1 MEKLYFMSDYTE
13 GAHEKILE
21 RLIETNRVSVSGY
34 GADPYCRSAADKI
47 RKACDAPDAAV
58 YFLTGGTQS
67 NQVVIDT
74 LSRPYE
80 GVICA
85 SSGHINTHEA
95 GAVEMTGHKVLALPH
110 HEGRIDPGELRAY
123 LDAFFGDPNWEHMV
137 IPGIVYVTHPTEY
150 GTLYT
155 RDELA
160 EIAEICRERGLKLY
174 LDGARLAYGLVA
186 PGTDV
191 DLPFIA
197 KVTDAFYIG
206 GTKAGAFLGEA
217 VVFPRGDEP
226 PHFMTQMKRHG
237 ALMAKGRLAGISF
250 DTLFTDGLYEAIGHH
265 AVTLAMSLRE
275 GLAEKGVPL
284 FLESPTNQQF
294 FVLENDKLADLSEK
308 VGFEIWESVD
318 DKHTAIRLVT
328 SWATTREMV
337 EALIDLF

>member
-34 GADPYCRSAADKI
+34 GADPYCRSAANKI

-250 DTLFTDGLYEAIGHH
+250 DTLFTDGLYEAIGRH

-308 VGFEIWESVD
+308 VGFELWESVD

>member
-1 MEKLYFMSDYTE
+1 MERLSFMSDYTE

-47 RKACDAPDAAV
+47 KKACDAPDASV

-85 SSGHINTHEA
+85 ASGHINTHEA
-95 GAVEMTGHKVLALPH
+95 GAVEMTGHKVLALPQ
-110 HEGRIDPGELRAY
+110 HEGRIDPCELRAY

-174 LDGARLAYGLVA
+174 LDGARLSYGLVA
-186 PGTDV
+186 PGTNV

-197 KVTDAFYIG
+197 KITDAFYIG

-217 VVFPRGDEP
+217 VVFPRGNEP

-250 DTLFTDGLYEAIGHH
+250 DTLFTEGLYEAIGRH
-265 AVTLAMSLRE
+265 AVTLAMRLRE
-275 GLAEKGVPL
+275 GLVKKGVPL

-294 FVLENDKLADLSEK
+294 FVIENNKLADLSEK
-308 VGFEIWESVD
+308 VGFEIWEPVD
-318 DKHTAIRLVT
+318 AEHTAIRLVT
-328 SWATTREMV
+328 SWATTEEMV

>member
-34 GADPYCRSAADKI
+34 GADPYCRSAANKI

-250 DTLFTDGLYEAIGHH
+250 DTLFTDGLYEAIGRH